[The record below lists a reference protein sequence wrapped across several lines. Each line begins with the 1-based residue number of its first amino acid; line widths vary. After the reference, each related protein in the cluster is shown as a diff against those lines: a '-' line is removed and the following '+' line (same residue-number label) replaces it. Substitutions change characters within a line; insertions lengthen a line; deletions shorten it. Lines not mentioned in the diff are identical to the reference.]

1 MFGLGRKDGNRKNGK
16 KKKVVFYDYTLFFLT
31 VFMVC
36 FGLVM
41 LYSVSSYDAATNY
54 GDAAYF
60 LKKQLRYDV
69 VGVVVMIIASLMPMK
84 FYKFIAVPAYWVSLI
99 CCLLIF
105 TPLGVSYNNS
115 RRWLNLGI
123 EFQPSELMKVGIM
136 LMLAYM
142 ISRRPNVMQQFK
154 NVIIIMIEIVM
165 IPFGA
170 IAVTNASTAIIVL
183 VIGAAIVFVANR
195 KIWPFLVAGGFA
207 VAALAGYLI
216 YGAAYRKGR
225 IDTWLHPENADD
237 AYQTIQGL
245 YAIGSGGIFGKGLG
259 NSMTKLGALP
269 EVQNDMIFS
278 AICEELGVFGAICL
292 AVLYLLMIWKFII
305 IAVNAKEQ
313 FGMYLAT
320 GVMAH
325 IAVQA
330 LLHIAVV
337 TNTIPNTG
345 VTLPFFS
352 YGGTSAVIMLGEVG
366 MVLAVSRTINVNIE
380 EPEVPDE

>member
-1 MFGLGRKDGNRKNGK
+1 MFGFGRKDGNRKK
-16 KKKVVFYDYTLFFLT
+16 RRKKKVIFYDYTLFFLT

-41 LYSVSSYDAATNY
+41 LYSVSSYDASINY
-54 GDAAYF
+54 GNAAYF
-60 LKKQLRYDV
+60 LKKQLRYDIA
-69 VGVVVMIIASLMPMK
+69 GIAVMIIASLMPMK
-84 FYKFIAVPAYWVSLI
+84 VYKFFAVPVYWISLLF
-99 CCLLIF
+99 CLLIF

-123 EFQPSELMKVGIM
+123 EFQPSEIMKVGII

-142 ISRRPNVMQQFK
+142 ISRRPTVMQEYK
-154 NVIIIMIEIVM
+154 NVIIIMVEIVA
-165 IPFGA
+165 IPFVA

-183 VIGAAIVFVANR
+183 AIAAAIVFVANR
-195 KIWPFLVAGGFA
+195 KTLPFLVTGGLA
-207 VAALAGYLI
+207 AAALAAYLL
-216 YGAAYRKGR
+216 YGAAYRKDR
-225 IDTWLHPENADD
+225 IETWLHPESADD
-237 AYQTIQGL
+237 AYQTVQGL
-245 YAIGSGGIFGKGLG
+245 YAIGSGGLFGKGLG

-278 AICEELGVFGAICL
+278 AICEELGVFGAACL
-292 AVLYLLMIWKFII
+292 AVLYILMIWKFII
-305 IAVNAKEQ
+305 IAVNAKEL

-325 IAVQA
+325 IAIQA

-380 EPEVPDE
+380 EPEEPDE